1 VKSYSVG
8 DYGNCQNI
16 SFFFRGT
23 KFYGQSIVC
32 LNRTAKLFWF
42 FFGWDFFFHFLFIF
56 GKIYNKMWV
65 FCFCFCKKTWEIII
79 FWRRIW
85 IERVAVV
92 TGGEV
97 KKNWAYCQ
105 GSLARL
111 QDWFF
116 KKKNRGD
123 YFLICTKQKF
133 TIFLKKKLTKNC

>member
-1 VKSYSVG
+1 MG

-16 SFFFRGT
+16 SFFFEV
-23 KFYGQSIVC
+23 QSFMVK
-32 LNRTAKLFWF
+32 ALFVLIARRNF
-42 FFGWDFFFHFLFIF
+42 FDFFWLGFFFFHFLFIF

-133 TIFLKKKLTKNC
+133 TIFLKKKKLTKNC